1 MRKLLLRLHLWAGS
15 MAAAILF
22 ILGLTGSLLV
32 FEDQIDRA
40 LNPQLWYVHPQG
52 RRLSL
57 NALTALVEQAS
68 HGRRVL
74 AFRLSERDDLAYLV
88 SLNIVGT
95 VAVDPYTGQI
105 LGSMR
110 DANRFAANLH
120 QFHTR
125 LLWGDRGKLITGYG
139 AVFLLFLAVTGV
151 LLWWRRKIFTVGSRT
166 TFDLHNAAGIYTS
179 TFLAIFAITGAAIHW
194 EE

>member
-15 MAAAILF
+15 MAAAILL

-57 NALTALVEQAS
+57 NALTARVEEAS

-74 AFRLSERDDLAYLV
+74 AFGLSARDDLAY
-88 SLNIVGT
+88 
-95 VAVDPYTGQI
+95 
-105 LGSMR
+105 
-110 DANRFAANLH
+110 
-120 QFHTR
+120 
-125 LLWGDRGKLITGYG
+125 
-139 AVFLLFLAVTGV
+139 
-151 LLWWRRKIFTVGSRT
+151 
-166 TFDLHNAAGIYTS
+166 
-179 TFLAIFAITGAAIHW
+179 
-194 EE
+194 